1 MFEKRDLE
9 AARKAGVIDGDTLST
24 LENFLDK
31 KEGPGAPADPETLRF
46 LANFNDVFISIGLVI
61 LAFGL
66 SAASGMFLGASGSF
80 TLIIAPVLAAFWL
93 LLEYFAGRR
102 RLLLPSMTLS
112 VFVVFLTMLLAAGIG
127 SGVASGVESGLRGDF
142 DTRVFARGVDIARDF
157 GLWASGGAMLASGA
171 IFARFRLPFSL
182 FLFAIAVAVG
192 IYTLAA
198 SFGDMGAILGG
209 TVSFLIGLGTL
220 AVAIGFDA
228 RDPARKSLSSDNA
241 FWLHFAA
248 APQIMLGLRGMLT
261 GSGFEPAGAGE
272 ATTLLIALAFF
283 SVISLA
289 LNRRALIA
297 AALLS
302 FWLAIGVL
310 VESAGGSEFSTVTW
324 SLLLLGGS
332 IVLLGGGWS
341 TARRLIL
348 AIVPRHGVFA
358 RIFPPEPA

>member
-1 MFEKRDLE
+1 MFERRDLE
-9 AARKAGVIDGDTLST
+9 AARKAGVIDSGTMEKLGD
-24 LENFLDK
+24 FLDSK
-31 KEGPGAPADPETLRF
+31 GDPGAPGDPESLRF

-66 SAASGMFLGASGSF
+66 SAASGLVLGSSGSF
-80 TLIIAPVLAAFWL
+80 TLIIAPVLIAFWL
-93 LLEYFAGRR
+93 MLEYFAGRR

-112 VFVVFLTMLLAAGIG
+112 VFVTFLSMLLAAGIG
-127 SGVASGVESGLRGDF
+127 SGLASGVEAGLQGDF
-142 DTRVFARGVDIARDF
+142 DTRIFERGVNIARDF
-157 GLWASGGAMLASGA
+157 GLWAAGGAMAASGA
-171 IFARFRLPFSL
+171 IFARFRLPFAL
-182 FLFAIAVAVG
+182 FLFAVAVAVG

-198 SFGDMGAILGG
+198 SYGSMGAILGG
-209 TVSFLIGLGTL
+209 TVSFLIGVATL
-220 AVAIGFDA
+220 FVAIGFDA
-228 RDPARKSLSSDNA
+228 RDPARNSLSSDNA

-261 GSGFEPAGAGE
+261 GSGFEPAGTGE
-272 ATTLLIALAFF
+272 AVALLIALAFF
-283 SVISLA
+283 SVMSLA

-324 SLLLLGGS
+324 SLLLLGGA

-348 AIVPRHGVFA
+348 AIIPRHGVFA

>member
-1 MFEKRDLE
+1 MFERRDLE
-9 AARKAGVIDGDTLST
+9 AARKAGVIDTST
-24 LENFLDK
+24 LENIENFLEQQ
-31 KEGPGAPADPETLRF
+31 EGPGAPADPENLRF

-66 SAASGMFLGASGSF
+66 SAASGMMLGPSGSF
-80 TLIIAPVLAAFWL
+80 TLIIAPVLVAFWL

-112 VFVVFLTMLLAAGIG
+112 MFVVFLSMIFAAGIG
-127 SGVASGVESGLRGDF
+127 SGLASGVEDGLRGEF
-142 DTRVFARGVDIARDF
+142 DERIFARGIDIARDF
-157 GLWASGGAMLASGA
+157 GLWASGGAMLAAAA

-182 FLFAIAVAVG
+182 FLFAVAAAVG
-192 IYTLAA
+192 LYTLAA
-198 SFGDMGAILGG
+198 SFGSMGAILGG

-220 AVAIGFDA
+220 VVAIGFDA

-248 APQIMLGLRGMLT
+248 APQIMLGLRGMLS

-283 SVISLA
+283 SIISLA

-310 VESAGGSEFSTVTW
+310 VESAGGSEFSTITW